1 MSEKTADK
9 VISIENLSK
18 SFGDH
23 QVCVKLTLPCQRAR
37 LYAL

>member
-1 MSEKTADK
+1 MSEKTAAK

-23 QVCVKLTLPCQRAR
+23 QVLRKIEIGRAHV
-37 LYAL
+37 

>member
-23 QVCVKLTLPCQRAR
+23 QVLRKIDLCAR
-37 LYAL
+37 HA